1 MKIKIF
7 AFLMSGIALFS
18 SCDKNIGKIEE
29 IAENFVTSVNNNDKV
44 SIYEINP
51 LCRTYKHMNLPS
63 SLSADDLHVEFNE
76 EDSTYLAKYSDN
88 QYLVFKVDGED
99 AKIID
104 SYGILCLDSVC
115 YELAAQLGV
124 PVKQKS
130 DLYNAKLF
138 NEDDSRFL
146 DWLKDVYKDAANGY
160 LDVSDGRYT
169 CTFRDYDYPSLKIS
183 EKITNKGSKSVSGDD
198 YVVEYTIEKARGK
211 SVKLSHVNA
220 GVDLMPGESS
230 EISFYNDEAYYWAV
244 ARNLSWTS
252 KIVLKKT
259 IFEVLLK
266 YGKFKGDE
274 YDRFIN
280 RGQLISYYGAVVA
293 YGSNLAKTNK
303 NKKKYSSDEEV
314 HLRISDYVANIPDF
328 ENLTY
333 GDVVDSLS
341 TSNEIRNYLG
351 FKRYDV
357 ILEINGRKLLS
368 NDDYYEIRNNLRKGD
383 KITYKILRQGKTLE
397 LEHVATNMGDTTTT
411 KINWK
416 NVTEL

>member
-1 MKIKIF
+1 
-7 AFLMSGIALFS
+7 MSGIAFFS

-29 IAENFVTSVNNNDKV
+29 IAEKFVTSVNNNDKV

-104 SYGILCLDSVC
+104 SYGILSLDSVC

-146 DWLKDVYKDAANGY
+146 NWLKDEYKDAANAY
-160 LDVSDGRYT
+160 LDVSDGFYSWRGYNS
-169 CTFRDYDYPSLKIS
+169 SLKIS
-183 EKITNKGSKSVSGDD
+183 GKITNKGSKPVSGDD
-198 YVVEYTIEKARGK
+198 YVVEYTITKARGK
-211 SVKLSHVNA
+211 SIKLSHVNG

-230 EISFYNDEAYYWAV
+230 EISFYKDEAYKWAE
-244 ARNLSWTS
+244 AGNLTWTS
-252 KIVLKKT
+252 KIVFTKP

-280 RGQLISYYGAVVA
+280 RGGMFYFDGSWVA
-293 YGSNLAKTNK
+293 YHSNLAKTNK
-303 NKKKYSSDEEV
+303 NKKKYSRDEDE
-314 HLRISDYVANIPDF
+314 HIKTSNYVANIPDF

-333 GDVVDSLS
+333 GVVVDSLS
-341 TSNEIRNYLG
+341 TRNGFHNYLG

-357 ILEINGRKLLS
+357 VLEINGRKWLS
-368 NDDYYEIRNNLRKGD
+368 NDDFYEIENNLRKGD

-397 LEHVATNMGDTTTT
+397 LEHVATNIGDTTTT

-416 NVTEL
+416 YVTEL

>member
-63 SLSADDLHVEFNE
+63 SLSADDLDVEFNE

-146 DWLKDVYKDAANGY
+146 NWLKDEYKDAANGY
-160 LDVSDGRYT
+160 LDLSNSSNTWWGYNA
-169 CTFRDYDYPSLKIS
+169 SLKIS
-183 EKITNKGSKSVSGDD
+183 EKITNKGSKPISGDD
-198 YVVEYTIEKARGK
+198 YVVEYTIKKARGK
-211 SVKLSHVNA
+211 SVKYSHVNG

-230 EISFYNDEAYYWAV
+230 VISFYKDEAYKWAE

-252 KIVLKKT
+252 KIVFKKP

-280 RGQLISYYGAVVA
+280 RGSMPDWKGYWVA
-293 YGSNLAKTNK
+293 YYSNLAKTNK
-303 NKKKYSSDEEV
+303 NKKKYSRDEED
-314 HLRISDYVANIPDF
+314 HIRTSDYVANIPDF

-333 GDVVDSLS
+333 GGLIDSVG
-341 TSNEIRNYLG
+341 TYNEFLNYLG

-357 ILEINGRKLLS
+357 VLEINGRKWQS
-368 NDDYYEIRNNLRKGD
+368 NDDWYEIENNLRKGD
-383 KITYKILRQGKTLE
+383 KLTYKILRQGKTLE
-397 LEHVATNMGDTTTT
+397 LEHVATNMGDTTTR

-416 NVTEL
+416 YVTEL

>member
-1 MKIKIF
+1 
-7 AFLMSGIALFS
+7 MSGIALFS

-63 SLSADDLHVEFNE
+63 SLSADDLDVEFNE

-146 DWLKDVYKDAANGY
+146 NWLKDEYKDAANGY
-160 LDVSDGRYT
+160 LDLSNSSNTWWGYNA
-169 CTFRDYDYPSLKIS
+169 SLKIS
-183 EKITNKGSKSVSGDD
+183 EKITNKGSKPISGDD
-198 YVVEYTIEKARGK
+198 YVVEYTIKKARGK
-211 SVKLSHVNA
+211 SVKYSHVNG

-230 EISFYNDEAYYWAV
+230 VISFYKDEAYKWAE

-252 KIVLKKT
+252 KIVFKKP

-280 RGQLISYYGAVVA
+280 RGSMPDWKGYWVA
-293 YGSNLAKTNK
+293 YYSNLAKTNK
-303 NKKKYSSDEEV
+303 NKKKYSRDEED
-314 HLRISDYVANIPDF
+314 HIRTSDYVANIPDF

-333 GDVVDSLS
+333 GGLIDSVG
-341 TSNEIRNYLG
+341 TYNEFLNYLG

-357 ILEINGRKLLS
+357 VLEINGRKWQS
-368 NDDYYEIRNNLRKGD
+368 NDDWYEIENNLRKGD
-383 KITYKILRQGKTLE
+383 KLTYKILRQGKTLE
-397 LEHVATNMGDTTTT
+397 LEHVATNMGDTTTR

-416 NVTEL
+416 YVTEL

>member
-146 DWLKDVYKDAANGY
+146 NWLKDEYKDAANGY
-160 LDVSDGRYT
+160 LDVSDGSYWRGYNA
-169 CTFRDYDYPSLKIS
+169 SLKIS
-183 EKITNKGSKSVSGDD
+183 EKITNKGSKPVSGDD
-198 YVVEYTIEKARGK
+198 YVVEYTIETARGK

-230 EISFYNDEAYYWAV
+230 EISFYKDEAYNWAV
-244 ARNLSWTS
+244 ARNLTWTS
-252 KIVLKKT
+252 KIVFKKP

-280 RGQLISYYGAVVA
+280 RGQLISLYWYRVA
-293 YGSNLAKTNK
+293 YYSNLAKTNK
-303 NKKKYSSDEEV
+303 NKKKYSSDEDE
-314 HLRISDYVANIPDF
+314 HLIISDLVANIPDF

-333 GDVVDSLS
+333 GVVVDSLG

-357 ILEINGRKLLS
+357 ILEINGRKWQS
-368 NDDYYEIRNNLRKGD
+368 NDDWYEIENNLRKGD
-383 KITYKILRQGKTLE
+383 KLTYKILRQGKTLE

>member
-1 MKIKIF
+1 MKIKTF
-7 AFLMSGIALFS
+7 VFLMSGIALFS

-29 IAENFVTSVNNNDKV
+29 IAEDFATSVNNNDKV
-44 SIYEINP
+44 SLYEINP

-63 SLSADDLHVEFNE
+63 SLSADDLDVEFNE

-99 AKIID
+99 AEIID
-104 SYGILCLDSVC
+104 SYGILSLDSVC

-146 DWLKDVYKDAANGY
+146 NWLKGEYKDAANAY
-160 LDVSDGRYT
+160 LDVSDGSYT
-169 CTFRDYDYPSLKIS
+169 WWNRNASLKIR
-183 EKITNKGSKSVSGDD
+183 EKITNKGSKPISGDD
-198 YVVEYTIEKARGK
+198 YVVEYTIKKARGE
-211 SVKLSHVNA
+211 SIKLSYVKG

-230 EISFYNDEAYYWAV
+230 EISFYKDEAYKWAY
-244 ARNLSWTS
+244 ADNLSWTS
-252 KIVLKKT
+252 KIVFKKP

-280 RGQLISYYGAVVA
+280 RGGLISCYYSWVA
-293 YGSNLAKTNK
+293 PYSNLAKTNK
-303 NKKKYSSDEEV
+303 NKKKYSSDEDV
-314 HLRISDYVANIPDF
+314 HLRTSDFVANIPDF

-333 GDVVDSLS
+333 GQVVDSLG

-351 FKRYDV
+351 FKRNDIV
-357 ILEINGRKLLS
+357 LEINGRKLQS
-368 NDDYYEIRNNLRKGD
+368 NDDWDEIENNLRKGD
-383 KITYKILRQGKTLE
+383 KITYKILRQGETLE

-416 NVTEL
+416 YVTEL

>member
-1 MKIKIF
+1 
-7 AFLMSGIALFS
+7 MSGIALFS

-63 SLSADDLHVEFNE
+63 SLSADDLDVEFNE

-146 DWLKDVYKDAANGY
+146 NWLKDEYKDAANAY
-160 LDVSDGRYT
+160 LDLSNSSNTWWGYNA
-169 CTFRDYDYPSLKIS
+169 SLKIS
-183 EKITNKGSKSVSGDD
+183 EKITNKGSKPVSGDD
-198 YVVEYTIEKARGK
+198 YVVEYTIKKARGK
-211 SVKLSHVNA
+211 SVKLSHVNG

-230 EISFYNDEAYYWAV
+230 VISFYKDEAYKWAE
-244 ARNLSWTS
+244 ARNLTWTS
-252 KIVLKKT
+252 KIVFTKP

-280 RGQLISYYGAVVA
+280 RGQLISLYWYRVA
-293 YGSNLAKTNK
+293 YYSNLAKTNK
-303 NKKKYSSDEEV
+303 NKKKYSSDEDE
-314 HLRISDYVANIPDF
+314 HLIISDLVANIPDF

-333 GDVVDSLS
+333 GLVVDSLG

-351 FKRYDV
+351 FKRNDV
-357 ILEINGRKLLS
+357 ILEINGRKCLS
-368 NDDYYEIRNNLRKGD
+368 YDDFDEIENNLRKGD
-383 KITYKILRQGKTLE
+383 KLTYKILRQGKTLE
-397 LEHVATNMGDTTTT
+397 LEHVATNIGDTTTT

>member
-1 MKIKIF
+1 MKIKTF
-7 AFLMSGIALFS
+7 VFLMSGIALFS

-29 IAENFVTSVNNNDKV
+29 IAEDFATSVNNNDKV
-44 SIYEINP
+44 SLYEINP

-63 SLSADDLHVEFNE
+63 SLSADDLDVEFNE

-99 AKIID
+99 AEIID

-146 DWLKDVYKDAANGY
+146 NWLKDEYKDAANAY
-160 LDVSDGRYT
+160 LDVSDGSYT
-169 CTFRDYDYPSLKIS
+169 WRGSNASLKIR
-183 EKITNKGSKSVSGDD
+183 EKITNKGSKPVSGDD
-198 YVVEYTIEKARGK
+198 YVVEYTIEKARGE
-211 SVKLSHVNA
+211 SIKLSHVKG

-230 EISFYNDEAYYWAV
+230 EIYFYKDEAYNWAE
-244 ARNLSWTS
+244 AGNLTWTS
-252 KIVLKKT
+252 KIVFKKPV
-259 IFEVLLK
+259 FEVLLK

-280 RGQLISYYGAVVA
+280 RGNLISGYFHWVA
-293 YGSNLAKTNK
+293 YFSNLAKTNK
-303 NKKKYSSDEEV
+303 NKKKYSSDEKY
-314 HLRISDYVANIPDF
+314 HIITSDYVANIPDF
-328 ENLTY
+328 ENLTD
-333 GDVVDSLS
+333 GQVVDSLG
-341 TSNEIRNYLG
+341 TNNEIRNYLG

-357 ILEINGRKLLS
+357 ILEINGRKFLS
-368 NDDYYEIRNNLRKGD
+368 NDDWDETENNLRKGD

>member
-1 MKIKIF
+1 MKIKTF
-7 AFLMSGIALFS
+7 VFLMSGIALFS

-29 IAENFVTSVNNNDKV
+29 IAENFATSVNNNDKV
-44 SIYEINP
+44 SLYEINP

-63 SLSADDLHVEFNE
+63 SLSADDLDVEFNE
-76 EDSTYLAKYSDN
+76 EDSIYLAKYSDN
-88 QYLVFKVDGED
+88 QYLVFKVNGED

-138 NEDDSRFL
+138 NEDDSRL
-146 DWLKDVYKDAANGY
+146 LNWLKYEYKDAANAY
-160 LDVSDGRYT
+160 LDVSDGVYYR
-169 CTFRDYDYPSLKIS
+169 RGRNGSVKIE
-183 EKITNKGSKSVSGDD
+183 EKITNKGSKPVSGDD
-198 YVVEYTIEKARGK
+198 YVVEYTITKARGE
-211 SVKLSHVNA
+211 SVKLSHVKG

-230 EISFYNDEAYYWAV
+230 EIYFYKDEAYNWAE
-244 ARNLSWTS
+244 AGNLTWTS
-252 KIVLKKT
+252 KIVFKKP

-280 RGQLISYYGAVVA
+280 RGNLISCYYNWVA
-293 YGSNLAKTNK
+293 YFSNLAKTNK
-303 NKKKYSSDEEV
+303 NKKKYSSDEKY
-314 HLRISDYVANIPDF
+314 HIITSDCVANIPDF

-333 GDVVDSLS
+333 GLVVDSLG
-341 TSNEIRNYLG
+341 TNNEIRNYLG

-357 ILEINGRKLLS
+357 ILEINGRKFLS
-368 NDDYYEIRNNLRKGD
+368 NDDWDETENNLRKGD

>member
-1 MKIKIF
+1 MKIKTF
-7 AFLMSGIALFS
+7 VFLMSGIALFS

-29 IAENFVTSVNNNDKV
+29 IAENFATSVNNNDKV
-44 SIYEINP
+44 SLYEINP

-63 SLSADDLHVEFNE
+63 SLSADDLDVEFNE
-76 EDSTYLAKYSDN
+76 EDSIYLAKYSDN
-88 QYLVFKVDGED
+88 QYLVFKVNGED

-138 NEDDSRFL
+138 NEDDSRL
-146 DWLKDVYKDAANGY
+146 LNWLKYEYKDAANAY
-160 LDVSDGRYT
+160 LDASDGVYYR
-169 CTFRDYDYPSLKIS
+169 RGRNGSVKIE
-183 EKITNKGSKSVSGDD
+183 EKITNKGSKPVSGDD
-198 YVVEYTIEKARGK
+198 YVVEYTITKARGE
-211 SVKLSHVNA
+211 SVKLSHVKG

-230 EISFYNDEAYYWAV
+230 EIYFYKDEAYNWAE
-244 ARNLSWTS
+244 AGNLTWTS
-252 KIVLKKT
+252 KIVFKKP

-280 RGQLISYYGAVVA
+280 RGNLISCYYNWVA
-293 YGSNLAKTNK
+293 YFSNLAKTNK
-303 NKKKYSSDEEV
+303 NKKKYSSDEKY
-314 HLRISDYVANIPDF
+314 HIITSDCVANIPDF

-333 GDVVDSLS
+333 GLVVDSLG
-341 TSNEIRNYLG
+341 TNNEIRNYLG

-357 ILEINGRKLLS
+357 ILEINGRKFLS
-368 NDDYYEIRNNLRKGD
+368 NDDWDETENNLRKGD

>member
-1 MKIKIF
+1 MKIKTF
-7 AFLMSGIALFS
+7 VFLMSGIALFS

-29 IAENFVTSVNNNDKV
+29 IAENFATSVNNNDKV
-44 SIYEINP
+44 SLYEINP

-63 SLSADDLHVEFNE
+63 SLSADDLDVEFNE

-138 NEDDSRFL
+138 NEDDSRL
-146 DWLKDVYKDAANGY
+146 LNWLKGEYKDAANAY
-160 LDVSDGRYT
+160 LDVSDGVYYR
-169 CTFRDYDYPSLKIS
+169 RGRNGSVKIE
-183 EKITNKGSKSVSGDD
+183 EKITNKGSKPVSGDD
-198 YVVEYTIEKARGK
+198 YVVEYTITKARGE
-211 SVKLSHVNA
+211 SVKLSHVKG

-230 EISFYNDEAYYWAV
+230 EIYFYKDEAYNWAE
-244 ARNLSWTS
+244 ARNLTWTS
-252 KIVLKKT
+252 KIVFKKP

-280 RGQLISYYGAVVA
+280 RCAMPDWKGWWVA
-293 YGSNLAKTNK
+293 YYSNLAKTNK
-303 NKKKYSSDEEV
+303 NKKKYSSNEDD
-314 HLRISDYVANIPDF
+314 HLRTSDYVANIPDF

-333 GDVVDSLS
+333 GVLIDSVE
-341 TSNEIRNYLG
+341 TYNEFLNYLG

-357 ILEINGRKLLS
+357 VLEINGRKYQS
-368 NDDYYEIRNNLRKGD
+368 DDDYYEIKNNLRKGD
-383 KITYKILRQGKTLE
+383 KLTHKILRQGKTLE

-416 NVTEL
+416 YVTEL

>member
-29 IAENFVTSVNNNDKV
+29 IAENFVTSVNNNDRV

-104 SYGILCLDSVC
+104 SYGILCLNSVC

-146 DWLKDVYKDAANGY
+146 DWLKDEYKDAANGY
-160 LDVSDGRYT
+160 LDVSDGSYI
-169 CTFRDYDYPSLKIS
+169 CTWRDYNPSLKIS
-183 EKITNKGSKSVSGDD
+183 VKITNKGSKSVSGDD
-198 YVVEYTIEKARGK
+198 YVVEYTIKKARGK
-211 SVKLSHVNA
+211 SVKLSHVNG

-230 EISFYNDEAYYWAV
+230 EISFYKDEVYNWAYAS
-244 ARNLSWTS
+244 NLAWTS
-252 KIVLKKT
+252 KIVFTKP

-280 RGQLISYYGAVVA
+280 RGQLISCYGYPVA
-293 YGSNLAKTNK
+293 YCSNLAKTNK

-333 GDVVDSLS
+333 GLVVDSLG
-341 TSNEIRNYLG
+341 TNNEIRNYLG
-351 FKRYDV
+351 FKHYDV
-357 ILEINGRKLLS
+357 ILEINGRKYLS
-368 NDDYYEIRNNLRKGD
+368 DDDWYEIRNNLRKGD

-416 NVTEL
+416 YVTEL